1 LVRPIDW
8 GGGCSQS
15 GGLPSGLL
23 ILRMPPHKGVLPYN
37 LLGKAY
43 SWATLGGHSEMALIT
58 TPSGS
63 RI

>member
-1 LVRPIDW
+1 MFTKWRVTVWAPYFENA
-8 GGGCSQS
+8 
-15 GGLPSGLL
+15 
-23 ILRMPPHKGVLPYN
+23 PHKGVLPYN

-43 SWATLGGHSEMALIT
+43 SWASLGGHSEMALIT